1 MCKIK
6 YVSKELIGL
15 NRYLYVFNSEESF
28 KIAYSILSQ
37 KGEVEERFINNEY
50 ALEFKEPIKILEEE
64 EVEID
69 D

>member
-1 MCKIK
+1 MCKIEC
-6 YVSKELIGL
+6 VSKELIGL
-15 NRYLYVFNSEESF
+15 NRYLYVFDSEESF
-28 KIAYSILSQ
+28 KTAYSILSQ